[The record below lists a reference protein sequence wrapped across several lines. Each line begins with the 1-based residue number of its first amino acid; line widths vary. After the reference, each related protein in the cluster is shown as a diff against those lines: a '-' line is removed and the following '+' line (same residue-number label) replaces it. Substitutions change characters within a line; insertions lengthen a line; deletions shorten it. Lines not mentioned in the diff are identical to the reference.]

1 MTERLQLL
9 AGKHSDN
16 NNSVEMLKDVTAE
29 NDELTLNADR
39 AVYNKITNKVKAF
52 GKVLVNYKMKK

>member
-1 MTERLQLL
+1 
-9 AGKHSDN
+9 
-16 NNSVEMLKDVTAE
+16 MLKDVTAE